1 MQEAA
6 PDFQSVNA
14 GLRPNMRRSAKT
26 LKGDRSMI
34 DPTVQR
40 LLEQA
45 VDSLIKLQLLL
56 LYYEDSRFE
65 GTAAQVAERT
75 YKDIW
80 STSEAL
86 RELAEDGLL
95 LASGTG
101 DPIYRY
107 RPLPEYRE
115 PILRLVQCYNEP
127 LERDQLQRVL
137 HEVARNAPFRRASQ
151 GTLSF
156 DRLPI

>member
-1 MQEAA
+1 
-6 PDFQSVNA
+6 
-14 GLRPNMRRSAKT
+14 
-26 LKGDRSMI
+26 MI

-56 LYYEDSRFE
+56 LYYENPRFE
-65 GTAAQVAERT
+65 GTATQVAERT

-80 STSEAL
+80 STREAL
-86 RELAEDGLL
+86 CELAEDGLL
-95 LASGTG
+95 NASSTA

-107 RPLPEYRE
+107 LPRPEYRE
-115 PILRLVQCYNEP
+115 PIVRLVQCYNEP
-127 LERDQLQRVL
+127 LEREQLQREL
-137 HEVARNAPFRRASQ
+137 REVARNAPFRRASQ
-151 GTLSF
+151 SARSF